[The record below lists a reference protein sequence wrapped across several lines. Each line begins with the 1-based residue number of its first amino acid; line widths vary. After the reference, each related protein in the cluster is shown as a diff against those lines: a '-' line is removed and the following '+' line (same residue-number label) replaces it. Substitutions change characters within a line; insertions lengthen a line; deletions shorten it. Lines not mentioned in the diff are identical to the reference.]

1 MENFRFSII
10 ITVICM
16 AAAYFLK
23 GLEAAALVLIL
34 GFLEVSLSFDNA
46 VVNASVLK
54 GMAPVWQ
61 QRFLTWGMLI
71 AVFGMRLIFPVAI
84 VAFATG
90 VSFYDV
96 TQMALHDPMQYAHHL
111 ENSHTLIAAFG
122 GTFLLLVAFSF
133 LLDDDRDIYWLVKM
147 EEKIQSLSKVDA
159 VSTTMT
165 LATLLTTYHFVAPTH
180 QHDVLMGGIWGI
192 FLYGLVSSLDRFF
205 QSDDDA
211 QGGANVAAGNKPGT
225 IEAESLGNVAKN
237 TGVMSFLYLEILDAS
252 FSFDG
257 VIGAFAITR
266 DVLVI
271 MMGLGVGAM
280 FVRSL
285 TIFLVEKGTL
295 DEYIFLEHGAHYAI
309 GALALIMLIST
320 FQPIPEIFT
329 GLIGAILIGLS
340 LWSSIQDR
348 KKKP

>member
-16 AAAYFLK
+16 IAAYFLK
-23 GLEAAALVLIL
+23 GLEATALVLIL

-54 GMAPVWQ
+54 KMPPVWQ

-71 AVFGMRLIFPVAI
+71 AVFGMRLVFPVAI

-133 LLDDDRDIYWLVKM
+133 LLDDDRDIYWLGKM

-165 LATLLTTYHFVAPTH
+165 LATLLATYHFVAAEH
-180 QHDVLMGGIWGI
+180 QHNVLMGGIWGI

-205 QSDDDA
+205 QSDD
-211 QGGANVAAGNKPGT
+211 
-225 IEAESLGNVAKN
+225 ESESLSDVAKN
-237 TGVMSFLYLEILDAS
+237 TGIMSFLYLEILDAS

-285 TIFLVEKGTL
+285 TIFLVRKGTL

-309 GALALIMLIST
+309 GALALIMLVST

-329 GLIGAILIGLS
+329 GLIGATLIGLS

-348 KKKP
+348 RKNN

>member
-10 ITVICM
+10 VTVICM
-16 AAAYFLK
+16 IAAYLLK
-23 GLEAAALVLIL
+23 GIEATFLVLIL

-54 GMAPVWQ
+54 KMSPVWQ

-71 AVFGMRLIFPVAI
+71 AVFGMRLVFPVAI
-84 VAFATG
+84 VAFATS

-133 LLDDDRDIYWLVKM
+133 LLDDDRDIYWLGKM
-147 EEKIQSLSKVDA
+147 EEKLQSLGKVDA
-159 VSTTMT
+159 VSTTIT
-165 LATLLTTYHFVAPTH
+165 LAALLATYHLVTPAH

-205 QSDDDA
+205 QSDD
-211 QGGANVAAGNKPGT
+211 
-225 IEAESLGNVAKN
+225 EAESLGDMAKK

-285 TIFLVEKGTL
+285 TIFLVKKGTL

-309 GALALIMLIST
+309 GALALIMLVST
-320 FQPIPEIFT
+320 FQPIPEVFT
-329 GLIGAILIGLS
+329 GLIGATLIGLS
-340 LWSSIQDR
+340 VWSSIQDKR
-348 KKKP
+348 KHA

>member
-1 MENFRFSII
+1 MESFRFSII
-10 ITVICM
+10 ITIICM
-16 AAAYFLK
+16 IGAYFLK
-23 GLEAAALVLIL
+23 GIEATALVLIL

-54 GMAPVWQ
+54 RMPPVWQ
-61 QRFLTWGMLI
+61 QRFLTWGMLV
-71 AVFGMRLIFPVAI
+71 AVFGMRLVFPVAI
-84 VAFATG
+84 VAFATD
-90 VSFYDV
+90 VSFYEV

-111 ENSHTLIAAFG
+111 ESSHTLIAAFG

-133 LLDDDRDIYWLVKM
+133 LLDDDRDIYWLGKM
-147 EEKIQSLSKVDA
+147 EEKLQSLGKVDA
-159 VSTTMT
+159 VSTTIT
-165 LATLLTTYHFVAPTH
+165 LAALLLTYHFVAAEH

-205 QSDDDA
+205 QSDDEDA
-211 QGGANVAAGNKPGT
+211 ELLGDAAKKG
-225 IEAESLGNVAKN
+225 
-237 TGVMSFLYLEILDAS
+237 GVMAFMYLELLDAS

-266 DVLVI
+266 DIVVI

-285 TIFLVEKGTL
+285 TVFLVKKGTL
-295 DEYIFLEHGAHYAI
+295 DEYVFLEHGAHYAI
-309 GALALIMLIST
+309 GALALIMLVST

-329 GLIGAILIGLS
+329 GLIGATLIGLA
-340 LWSSIQDR
+340 LWSSIIDKR
-348 KKKP
+348 KQKQA